1 MEECQAADPGTVP
14 QALETKDRVG
24 VDKFKE
30 KVERLSVIPWVPW
43 LDSQGVL
50 WLRNNTVPYSIL
62 NFAH

>member
-30 KVERLSVIPWVPW
+30 KVERLSAAA
-43 LDSQGVL
+43 
-50 WLRNNTVPYSIL
+50 R
-62 NFAH
+62 FARFAGSLVTPE